1 MTMTDLDAVARVVD
15 RILRA
20 ERALDKCE
28 LSSILVASGWESLS
42 PSPSSPPVR
51 LKHGEITAAIL
62 ADGDLPFVQFIF
74 HIVAFDTTE
83 YQQALATHY
92 GDEIPRA
99 RKIASYILSAISD
112 FEMEVSDGKAIESNI
127 SLVWAECRRIGSA
140 YLTIGV
146 EHVDP
151 DDMPIFIMG
160 RLRQRLRGSQHL

>member
-15 RILRA
+15 QILRA

-42 PSPSSPPVR
+42 PSPSPPVR
-51 LKHGEITAAIL
+51 LKRGEITAAIL